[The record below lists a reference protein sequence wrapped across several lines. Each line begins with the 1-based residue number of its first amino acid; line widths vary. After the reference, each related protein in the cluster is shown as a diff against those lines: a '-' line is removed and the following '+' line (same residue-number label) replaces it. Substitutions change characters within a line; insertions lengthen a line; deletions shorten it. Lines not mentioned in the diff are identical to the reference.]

1 MSYRSDRA
9 WSDRFIPAIKRIVGP
24 HLLEPSSLEVDTQQA
39 ADLTVLT
46 GRNLTIAARVRRHRY
61 AERWPYE
68 FTMRAE
74 RTSGARTELQ
84 KVIDRWGDWFLYGHA
99 INDTDPEIGRWM
111 IVDLHSFRSSY
122 ARRIIAP
129 GTSGMRKNPDGKT
142 SFAYFDVR
150 GFAQCRDPILIASS
164 FTLDEPPEPPEP
176 PEPKM
181 PPPTGKQQLD
191 LFT

>member
-9 WSDRFIPAIKRIVGP
+9 WSDAFIPAIKHIVGP
-24 HLLEPSSLEVDTQQA
+24 HLLEPSSLKVDTQQA

-46 GRNLTIAARVRRHRY
+46 GRNLTIAARVRRPGF
-61 AERWPYE
+61 AERWPWQ
-68 FTMRAE
+68 FTLRAE

-84 KVIDRWGDWFLYGHA
+84 KIVDRWGDWFLYSHA
-99 INDTDPEIGRWM
+99 LNDIDPEIGRWM

-129 GTSGMRKNPDGKT
+129 GMSGMRKNADGKT
-142 SFAYFDVR
+142 SFAWFDVR

-164 FTLDEPPEPPEP
+164 FSEDEPSAAQT
-176 PEPKM
+176 
-181 PPPTGKQQLD
+181 PPPIITATPQLD

>member
-1 MSYRSDRA
+1 MSYKSDRV

-24 HLLEPSSLEVDTQQA
+24 HLLEESSLKVDTEQA

-46 GRNLTIAARVRRHRY
+46 GRNLTIAARVRRPGF
-61 AERWPYE
+61 AEQWPYQ

-84 KVIDRWGDWFLYGHA
+84 KIIDRWGDWFLYGHA
-99 INDTDPEIGRWM
+99 LNDTEPEIGRWM
-111 IVDLHSFRSSY
+111 IIDLHSFRSSY

-129 GTSGMRKNPDGKT
+129 GRSGMKKNTDGKT
-142 SFAYFDVR
+142 SFAWFDVR
-150 GFAQCRDPILIASS
+150 GFAQSRDPILIASS
-164 FTLDEPPEPPEP
+164 FSGEEPSAPQMRSPLTVT
-176 PEPKM
+176 
-181 PPPTGKQQLD
+181 PTPQLD